1 MSTVDDR
8 LRKAMREY
16 HTAGDKL
23 AVLVIDEQSG
33 QDRGGIIQNAQEDV
47 LLTAVEL
54 KLPVWHIELNPG
66 MAKGVKNRPTDQHLG
81 VANARICTKPHVN
94 AFVVTAHPNLHEEL
108 KKDGITML
116 VVMGYAANCC
126 VKATAVGG
134 SDYPAPKRKPGAP
147 FDPTTTPKT
156 VRAGATQLGYIVLT
170 SDWILR
176 PDEANW
182 KNEPGVRFYTQV

>member
-16 HTAGDKL
+16 HADGDKL

-33 QDRGGIIQNAQEDV
+33 QEPGIIANAQEDV

-54 KLPVWHIELNPG
+54 NLPVWHIELNPG
-66 MAKGVKNRPTDQHLG
+66 MHTGKTNKPTDRHLG
-81 VANARICTKPHVN
+81 VAGARICTKPHLN
-94 AFVVTAHPNLHEEL
+94 AFVVKAHPNLHEEL
-108 KKDGITML
+108 KKDRITML
-116 VVMGYAANCC
+116 VVMGFAANCC

-134 SDYPAPKRKPGAP
+134 SDSPPPKGAA
-147 FDPTTTPKT
+147 FDPAKTPRLF
-156 VRAGATQLGYIVLT
+156 RAGATQLGYIVLT
-170 SDWILR
+170 SDLILR
-176 PDEANW
+176 PEPANW

>member
-16 HTAGDKL
+16 HTGGDKL

-33 QDRGGIIQNAQEDV
+33 QDRGIIQNAQEDV

-66 MAKGVKNRPTDQHLG
+66 MHKGAKNRPTDQHLG
-81 VANARICTKPHVN
+81 VAGARICTKPHVN
-94 AFVVTAHPNLHEEL
+94 AFVVNAHPNLHEEL
-108 KKDGITML
+108 KKDKITML

-134 SDYPAPKRKPGAP
+134 SDSPAPKGP
-147 FDPTTTPKT
+147 FDPTKTPKLF
-156 VRAGATQLGYIVLT
+156 RAGATQLGYIVLT
-170 SDWILR
+170 SDWVLR
-176 PDEANW
+176 PEPANW